1 MPFNYTIRAGANTLL
16 FCKSTTRFVQLVCLE
31 VFMNN
36 EVETISVEDAAKIM
50 HVTPQFIRESLKQGS
65 LPIGTAVRMPG
76 GRYSYLIIKRKLWS
90 YLELGVEDGD

>member
-1 MPFNYTIRAGANTLL
+1 
-16 FCKSTTRFVQLVCLE
+16 
-31 VFMNN
+31 MNN

-90 YLELGVEDGD
+90 YLEWGVEDGD